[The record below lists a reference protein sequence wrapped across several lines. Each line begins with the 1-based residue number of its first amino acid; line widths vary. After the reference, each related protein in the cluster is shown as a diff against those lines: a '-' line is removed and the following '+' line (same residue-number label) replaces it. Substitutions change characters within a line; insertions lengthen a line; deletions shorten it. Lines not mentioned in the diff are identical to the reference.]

1 MHMKEKIR
9 KYVNGLFTD
18 APKTRKAMELKEE
31 MIQNT
36 IEKYDDLVSEGYQE
50 EDAFQNVI
58 DSIGDVTELF
68 EDLKERSLF
77 TLPEKDR
84 KKKAG
89 LTAAAVGMYIFAG
102 VVFVVCMVVNDVYF
116 YMQPEVGLLGVAL
129 AALVCIPPTCMLV
142 YAAHMYPVY
151 EKKEENLV
159 EAYKEAAHI
168 SSKDKAVKRSLS
180 LIIWMLTL
188 LIYFLLSFFTGHW
201 ELTWLMIFVG
211 GCAQTILELVFS
223 LRHDG

>member
-1 MHMKEKIR
+1 MKEKIR
-9 KYVNGLFTD
+9 KHINGLFTE

-36 IEKYDDLVSEGYQE
+36 IEKYEDLVSEGYQE
-50 EDAFQNVI
+50 ADALQNVI

-68 EDLKERSLF
+68 EDLKDKSLF

-102 VVFVVCMVVNDVYF
+102 AVFVACRVINDMYF
-116 YMQPEVGLLGVAL
+116 YMGSEMGMLGFAL
-129 AALVCIPPTCMLV
+129 AAVLCIPPTCMLV
-142 YAAHMYPVY
+142 YGAHMYPVY
-151 EKKEENLV
+151 NKKEESLV
-159 EAYKEAAHI
+159 EVYKEAAHA
-168 SSKDKAVKRSLS
+168 SSQEKAVKRSIS
-180 LIIWMLTL
+180 LIIWMVTL
-188 LIYFLLSFFTGHW
+188 LVYFLLSFFTMRW

-211 GCAQTILELVFS
+211 GCAQAILNLVFS
-223 LRHDG
+223 LRHDS